1 MITAQQ
7 RDAACQ
13 GKFFFR
19 KTLKKCKKK
28 FITLEN
34 LCVAFGLIYTKNTKY
49 SRILTVT
56 CIVNIDGSE
65 QCKTAILNRYGTMLF
80 PKMSTYC
87 SQYVLPYKRET
98 HAL

>member
-7 RDAACQ
+7 RDAARQ

-34 LCVAFGLIYTKNTKY
+34 LCVAFGLIYKK
-49 SRILTVT
+49 ILS
-56 CIVNIDGSE
+56 IVES
-65 QCKTAILNRYGTMLF
+65 
-80 PKMSTYC
+80 
-87 SQYVLPYKRET
+87 
-98 HAL
+98 